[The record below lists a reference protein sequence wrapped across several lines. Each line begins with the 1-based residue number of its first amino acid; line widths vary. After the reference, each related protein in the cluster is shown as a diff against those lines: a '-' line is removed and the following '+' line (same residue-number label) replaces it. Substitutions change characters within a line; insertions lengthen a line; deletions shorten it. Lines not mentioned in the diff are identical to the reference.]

1 MGCQSFL
8 SVLLCLLDAGDG
20 FERQHH
26 SVYPLD
32 GSFVSSSPSFPFSIP
47 LHTHSQYP
55 PSHARSPVT
64 HMGQELN
71 WDIPAFA
78 LPLASHSPT
87 GFPRGRWGS
96 KRTHRLGTRL
106 KQRGLTPLALSSC
119 LPPALGCPGFY
130 PEFGQGMRARA
141 RKTSWCIL
149 PWAVREPGGAEVPVC
164 LRCKQVLLICCLFV
178 FL

>member
-1 MGCQSFL
+1 MPAP
-8 SVLLCLLDAGDG
+8 LLCVSSG
-20 FERQHH
+20 Q
-26 SVYPLD
+26 
-32 GSFVSSSPSFPFSIP
+32 FVSPSPPFTFSIP

-55 PSHARSPVT
+55 SGQVRLPLARSPVR
-64 HMGQELN
+64 HMAQELN
-71 WDIPAFA
+71 WDIPALA

-87 GFPRGRWGS
+87 AAGAWLPQGRMGQQDTQI
-96 KRTHRLGTRL
+96 RD
-106 KQRGLTPLALSSC
+106 QAQADEGLTPLAFSSC
-119 LPPALGCPGFY
+119 LPHALGCPGFY
-130 PEFGQGMRARA
+130 PEFGQGVRARA